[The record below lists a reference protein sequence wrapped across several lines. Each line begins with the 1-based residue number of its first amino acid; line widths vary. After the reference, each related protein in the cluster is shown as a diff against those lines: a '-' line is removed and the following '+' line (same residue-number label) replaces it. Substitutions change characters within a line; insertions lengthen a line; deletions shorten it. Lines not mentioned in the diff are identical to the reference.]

1 MVVLCDSH
9 RDFGMNPSKRYD
21 TAMRRTVIA
30 AALALLTSTAL
41 HAQCADIAGVL
52 GRLDG
57 ARMKLTVEKLV
68 SFGTRHTLSDTKSDT
83 RGIGAARRWIFDELT
98 RVAAASNGRMTVS
111 YQSSMQ
117 QGPRTNNTPAEMIN
131 VVATIRGTTDPDR
144 IYIATGHYDSMNS
157 DIMNS
162 TLDAP
167 GADDDASGVAVI
179 MDVARALSQHPLDA
193 TVMLVAVQGE
203 EQGLLGSRGLAEE
216 AVAKKWNV
224 EGMITNDIVGG
235 TVGGEGDV
243 DNRTIRIFSANTK
256 GAGDGTSRHW
266 ARFVRDGVRLYLPH
280 VKPRLIYRLD
290 RFGRGGDHS
299 SFFERGFPA
308 IRFTEANEDYKHE
321 HQTVRVENGA
331 QYGDLPE
338 FVSGDYMRLVASVNA
353 VALVTGACA
362 PAAPKNVK
370 ATGAVTNDTTLS
382 WDMGTDA
389 DLAGYE
395 IVIRETT
402 SDDWEKVIPVG
413 KVARYT
419 LKDFTI
425 DNVFM
430 GVRAVDSDGNRS
442 PVRTPDERL
451 PELPARSAVA
461 PAAAPK

>member
-1 MVVLCDSH
+1 
-9 RDFGMNPSKRYD
+9 
-21 TAMRRTVIA
+21 MRRALVVIT
-30 AALALLTSTAL
+30 LLLTAATL
-41 HAQCADIAGVL
+41 HAQCADVTSLVAQ
-52 GRLDG
+52 LDG
-57 ARMKLTVEKLV
+57 ARMKQTVEKLV
-68 SFGTRHTLSDTKSDT
+68 SFGTRHTLSDTTSET
-83 RGIGAARRWIFDELT
+83 RGIGAARRWIFDELS
-98 RVAAASNGRMTVS
+98 RVAAASNGRMTVA

-117 QGPRTNNTPAEMIN
+117 QGPRTKNVPAEMIN

-157 DIMNS
+157 DVMNS

-179 MDVARALSQHPLDA
+179 MDVARVLSQHPLEA

-235 TVGGEGDV
+235 TVGGEGDI
-243 DNRTIRIFSANTK
+243 DNRTIRIYSANNK
-256 GAGDGTSRHW
+256 GAGEGSSRHW
-266 ARFVRDGVRLYLPH
+266 ARFVRDGVRLYLAN

-299 SFFERGFPA
+299 PFYERGFPA
-308 IRFTEANEDYKHE
+308 IRFTEPNEDYKHE
-321 HQTVRVENGA
+321 HQTVRVENGV
-331 QYGDLPE
+331 QYGDLPQ
-338 FVSGDYMRLVASVNA
+338 FVSSDYMRLVASVNT

-370 ATGAVTNDTTLS
+370 AGGAVTNDTTLS
-382 WDMGTDA
+382 WDMGTEP

-395 IVIRETT
+395 IVVRETT
-402 SDDWEKVIPVG
+402 VDDWEKVIPVG
-413 KVARYT
+413 KVAKYT
-419 LKDFTI
+419 FKDFTI

-430 GVRAVDSDGNRS
+430 GVRAVDKDGNRS
-442 PVRTPDERL
+442 PVRTPEERL
-451 PELPARSAVA
+451 PEVLKPAA
-461 PAAAPK
+461 PAATEKPKE

>member
-1 MVVLCDSH
+1 
-9 RDFGMNPSKRYD
+9 
-21 TAMRRTVIA
+21 MRRALVA
-30 AALALLTSTAL
+30 ATATLFITATL
-41 HAQCADIAGVL
+41 HAQCADIAGVV

-57 ARMKLTVEKLV
+57 ARMKQTVEKLV
-68 SFGTRHTLSDTKSDT
+68 SFGTRHTLSDTTSDT

-117 QGPRTNNTPAEMIN
+117 QGPRTNNTPVEMIN

-235 TVGGEGDV
+235 TVGGEGDI

-266 ARFVRDGVRLYLPH
+266 ARFVRDGVRLYLPS

-331 QYGDLPE
+331 QYGDLPQ

-353 VALVTGACA
+353 VALVTAACA

-370 ATGAVTNDTTLS
+370 ASGAVTNDTTLS
-382 WDMGTDA
+382 WDMGTDT

-402 SDDWEKVIPVG
+402 SDEWEKVIPVG

-430 GVRAVDSDGNRS
+430 GVRAVDADGNRS
-442 PVRTPDERL
+442 PVRTPEERL
-451 PELPARSAVA
+451 PDVPAKS
-461 PAAAPK
+461 AAAPPK

>member
-1 MVVLCDSH
+1 
-9 RDFGMNPSKRYD
+9 
-21 TAMRRTVIA
+21 MRRALIA
-30 AALALLTSTAL
+30 SILALLITATL
-41 HAQCADIAGVL
+41 HAQCADVTKLVGQ
-52 GRLDG
+52 LDG
-57 ARMKLTVEKLV
+57 GRMKQTVEKLV
-68 SFGTRHTLSDTKSDT
+68 SFGTRHTLSDTTSTT
-83 RGIGAARRWIFDELT
+83 RGIGAARRWIFEELT
-98 RVAAASNGRMTVS
+98 RVAAASNGRMTVA

-117 QGPRTNNTPAEMIN
+117 QAQRTNNVPVEMIN

-157 DIMNS
+157 DVMNS

-179 MDVARALSQHPLDA
+179 MDLARVLSQHPLDA
-193 TVMLVAVQGE
+193 TVMLAAVQGE

-235 TVGGEGDV
+235 TVGGEGDI

-290 RFGRGGDHS
+290 RFGRSGDHAP
-299 SFFERGFPA
+299 FFERGFPA
-308 IRFTEANEDYKHE
+308 IRFTQANEDYKRE
-321 HQTVRVENGA
+321 HQTVRTENGI

-353 VALVTGACA
+353 VALITGACA

-370 ATGAVTNDTTLS
+370 AGGAVTNDTTLT

-395 IVIRETT
+395 IVTRETT
-402 SDDWEKVIPVG
+402 SDEWEIVIPVG
-413 KVARYT
+413 NVARYT

-430 GVRAVDSDGNRS
+430 GVRAVDKDGNRS
-442 PVRTPDERL
+442 PVRTPEERL
-451 PELPARSAVA
+451 PEVPAKTAA
-461 PAAAPK
+461 PAK

>member
-1 MVVLCDSH
+1 
-9 RDFGMNPSKRYD
+9 
-21 TAMRRTVIA
+21 
-30 AALALLTSTAL
+30 
-41 HAQCADIAGVL
+41 
-52 GRLDG
+52 
-57 ARMKLTVEKLV
+57 
-68 SFGTRHTLSDTKSDT
+68 
-83 RGIGAARRWIFDELT
+83 
-98 RVAAASNGRMTVS
+98 MTVT

-117 QGPRTNNTPAEMIN
+117 QGPRTKNTPVEMIN
-131 VVATIRGTTDPDR
+131 IVATIRGTTDPDR
-144 IYIATGHYDSMNS
+144 IYIASGHYDSMNS

-167 GADDDASGVAVI
+167 GATDDASGVAVI
-179 MDVARALSQHPLDA
+179 MDVARVLSQHPLDA

-235 TVGGEGDV
+235 VTGGEGDI
-243 DNRTIRIFSANTK
+243 DNHTIRIFSANTK

-266 ARFVRDGVRLYLPH
+266 ARFVRDGVRTYLPH
-280 VKPRLIYRLD
+280 VNARLIYRLD

-308 IRFTEANEDYKHE
+308 IRFTQANEDYKRE
-321 HQTVRVENGA
+321 HQTVRVENGV

-338 FVSGDYMRLVASVNA
+338 FVSGDYMRLVASVNT

-370 ATGAVTNDTTLS
+370 AGGAVTNDTTLS

-395 IVIRETT
+395 IVVRETT
-402 SDDWEKVIPVG
+402 SDDWENVIPVG

-430 GVRAVDSDGNRS
+430 GVRAVDKDGKRS
-442 PVRTPDERL
+442 PVRTPEERL
-451 PELPARSAVA
+451 PEVKVPEVKA
-461 PAAAPK
+461 PAK

>member
-1 MVVLCDSH
+1 MAVET
-9 RDFGMNPSKRYD
+9 GYD
-21 TAMRRTVIA
+21 TGMKRLLLIA
-30 AALALLTSTAL
+30 FLITAPL
-41 HAQCADIAGVL
+41 HAQCTDFAGII
-52 GRLDG
+52 GQLDG
-57 ARMKLTVEKLV
+57 ARTKQTVDKLV
-68 SFGTRHTLSDTKSDT
+68 SFGTRHSLSDTTSAT

-98 RVAAASNGRMTVS
+98 RVAAASNGRMTVA

-117 QGPRTNNTPAEMIN
+117 QAQRTKNVPVEMIN
-131 VVATIRGTTDPDR
+131 VVATIRGTNDPDR

-157 DIMNS
+157 DVMNA

-179 MDVARALSQHPLDA
+179 MEVARVLSQHPLDA
-193 TVMLVAVQGE
+193 TVMLVALQGE
-203 EQGLLGSRGLAEE
+203 EQGLLGARGLAEE
-216 AVAKKWNV
+216 AVAKKWNI

-243 DNRTIRIFSANTK
+243 DNRTIRIFSANPK
-256 GAGDGTSRHW
+256 GAGEGSARHW

-299 SFFERGFPA
+299 PFFERGFPG

-321 HQTVRVENGA
+321 HQSVRVENGI
-331 QYGDLPE
+331 QYGDLPQ
-338 FVSGDYMRLVASVNA
+338 FVSGDYMRLVASVNTI
-353 VALVTGACA
+353 ALVTGACG
-362 PAAPKNVK
+362 PAAPKNIK

-382 WDMGTDA
+382 WDMGTDS

-395 IVIRETT
+395 IVVRETT

-413 KVARYT
+413 NVARYT

-430 GVRAVDSDGNRS
+430 GVRAVDKDGNRS
-442 PVRTPDERL
+442 PVRTPEERL
-451 PELPARSAVA
+451 PEVPARSAA
-461 PAAAPK
+461 PAAAAPAAPGM

>member
-1 MVVLCDSH
+1 
-9 RDFGMNPSKRYD
+9 
-21 TAMRRTVIA
+21 MRRALITGI
-30 AALALLTSTAL
+30 LALIITATL
-41 HAQCADIAGVL
+41 HAQCADVTNIVGQ
-52 GRLDG
+52 LDG
-57 ARMKLTVEKLV
+57 ARMKQTVEKLV
-68 SFGTRHTLSDTKSDT
+68 SFGTRHTLSDTTSDT

-98 RVAAASNGRMTVS
+98 RVAAASNGHMTVA

-117 QGPRTNNTPAEMIN
+117 QAQRTNNVPVEMIN

-179 MDVARALSQHPLDA
+179 MDVARVLSQHPLDA

-235 TVGGEGDV
+235 TVGGEGDI

-308 IRFTEANEDYKHE
+308 IRFTQANEDYKRE
-321 HQTVRVENGA
+321 HQTVRTENGV

-370 ATGAVTNDTTLS
+370 AGGAVTNDTTLS

-395 IVIRETT
+395 IVVRETT
-402 SDDWEKVIPVG
+402 SDEWERVIPVG

-419 LKDFTI
+419 FKDFTI

-430 GVRAVDSDGNRS
+430 GVRAVDKDGNRS
-442 PVRTPDERL
+442 PVRTPEERL
-451 PELPARSAVA
+451 VEPPRSAA
-461 PAAAPK
+461 PAK

>member
-1 MVVLCDSH
+1 
-9 RDFGMNPSKRYD
+9 
-21 TAMRRTVIA
+21 MRRALIA
-30 AALALLTSTAL
+30 SILALLLTATL
-41 HAQCADIAGVL
+41 HAQCNDVTNIVGQ
-52 GRLDG
+52 LDG
-57 ARMKLTVEKLV
+57 ARMKQTVEKLV
-68 SFGTRHTLSDTKSDT
+68 SFGTRHTLSDTTSNT

-98 RVAAASNGRMTVS
+98 RVAAASNGHMTVA

-117 QGPRTNNTPAEMIN
+117 QAQRTNNVPVEMIN

-144 IYIATGHYDSMNS
+144 IYIATGHYDSINS
-157 DIMNS
+157 EIMNA

-179 MDVARALSQHPLDA
+179 MDLARVLSQHPLDA

-203 EQGLLGSRGLAEE
+203 EQGLLGSRGLAED

-235 TVGGEGDV
+235 TVGGEGDI

-290 RFGRGGDHS
+290 RFGRGGDHAP
-299 SFFERGFPA
+299 FFERGFPA
-308 IRFTEANEDYKHE
+308 IRFTQANEDYKRE
-321 HQTVRVENGA
+321 HQTVRTENGV

-370 ATGAVTNDTTLS
+370 AGGAVTNDTTLS

-395 IVIRETT
+395 IVVRETT
-402 SDDWEKVIPVG
+402 SDEWEKVIPVG
-413 KVARYT
+413 NVARYT
-419 LKDFTI
+419 FKDFTI

-430 GVRAVDSDGNRS
+430 GVRAVDKDGNRS
-442 PVRTPDERL
+442 PVRTPEERL
-451 PELPARSAVA
+451 VEPARSAA
-461 PAAAPK
+461 K

>member
-1 MVVLCDSH
+1 
-9 RDFGMNPSKRYD
+9 
-21 TAMRRTVIA
+21 MRRVIT
-30 AALALLTSTAL
+30 AALAFLLTTATL
-41 HAQCADIAGVL
+41 HAQCADIANLVGQ
-52 GRLDG
+52 LDG
-57 ARMKLTVEKLV
+57 ARMKQTVEKLV
-68 SFGTRHTLSDTKSDT
+68 SFGTRHSLSDTTSDT

-98 RVAAASNGRMTVS
+98 RIAAASNGKMTVA

-117 QGPRTNNTPAEMIN
+117 QGPRTKNEPVEMVN

-144 IYIATGHYDSMNS
+144 IYIASGHYDSMNS
-157 DIMNS
+157 DVMNS

-179 MDVARALSQHPLDA
+179 MDVARVLSQHPLDA
-193 TVMLVAVQGE
+193 TVMLVAIQGE
-203 EQGLLGSRGLAEE
+203 EQGLLGARGLAEE
-216 AVAKKWNV
+216 AVAKKWNI

-235 TVGGEGDV
+235 TVGGQGDI
-243 DNRTIRIFSANTK
+243 DNRTIRIFSANPK
-256 GAGDGTSRHW
+256 GAGEGSARHW
-266 ARFVRDGVRLYLPH
+266 ARFVREGVRLYLPH

-299 SFFERGFPA
+299 PFFERGFPG

-321 HQTVRVENGA
+321 HQTVRVENSV
-331 QYGDLPE
+331 QYGDLPQ

-353 VALVTGACA
+353 VALITGGCA

-382 WDMGTDA
+382 WDMGTDS

-402 SDDWEKVIPVG
+402 SDDWERVIPVG

-442 PVRTPDERL
+442 PVRTPEERL
-451 PELPARSAVA
+451 PDVPSRTATPPA
-461 PAAAPK
+461 PPPGM